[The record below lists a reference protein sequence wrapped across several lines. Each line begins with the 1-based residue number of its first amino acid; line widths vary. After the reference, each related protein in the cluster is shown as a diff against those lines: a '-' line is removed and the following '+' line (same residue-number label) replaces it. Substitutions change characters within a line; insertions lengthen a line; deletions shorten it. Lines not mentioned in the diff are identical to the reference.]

1 MEGLGVYSMGGFF
14 TFDSETM
21 KDLSRYLFISF
32 QISEEELRTLFDIE
46 NIEAFNFGDLN
57 SLDTNDDSIIS

>member
-57 SLDTNDDSIIS
+57 SLGYQ